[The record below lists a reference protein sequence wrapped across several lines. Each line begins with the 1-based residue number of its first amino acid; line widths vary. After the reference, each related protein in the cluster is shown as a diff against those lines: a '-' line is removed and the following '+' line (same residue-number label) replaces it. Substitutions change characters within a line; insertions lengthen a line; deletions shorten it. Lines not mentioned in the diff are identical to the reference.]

1 MKQKNYWLFII
12 IAFSILISC
21 NDSTELGAD
30 FFPDESFE
38 VSIIDT
44 ATLELGSVRYD
55 SLPTRQNGR
64 LLMGYHEDENFGKI
78 SASAYFQMG
87 LKTSDSYFLDAKTT
101 RYDSITLVIKYD
113 GYSIYD
119 TNQIQTLRVHR
130 LLEDIEIP
138 DEDTSFY
145 NTSRLNYEPQPLGE
159 LSFYPRPRRGGELEI
174 RLSNSL
180 GTALYNDAITES
192 ETLDDQ
198 DKFRNFLK
206 GFVIIPDHSKNGSI
220 LGFSITS
227 ELRLYYRNTARLPA
241 TQEKLTFV
249 MTGDDNTSSAGIYFN
264 HIESDRKGTVL
275 EKLQIFESPMP
286 SKSTNSE
293 VFIQGGIGI
302 AARLEMPYLRNL
314 IQADDNF
321 LISKAILEFYPIQNN
336 KNENVIIPNALSA
349 LWVDKDNQ
357 LISSTAFSATLTSDD
372 EFDRDTHYVMDIT
385 NFVKTQMN
393 LENYN
398 KNALLLQLASEYRTS
413 LNQVIIGDAQH
424 PQRIK
429 LKIYLISI

>member
-1 MKQKNYWLFII
+1 
-12 IAFSILISC
+12 
-21 NDSTELGAD
+21 
-30 FFPDESFE
+30 
-38 VSIIDT
+38 
-44 ATLELGSVRYD
+44 
-55 SLPTRQNGR
+55 
-64 LLMGYHEDENFGKI
+64 
-78 SASAYFQMG
+78 
-87 LKTSDSYFLDAKTT
+87 
-101 RYDSITLVIKYD
+101 
-113 GYSIYD
+113 
-119 TNQIQTLRVHR
+119 
-130 LLEDIEIP
+130 
-138 DEDTSFY
+138 
-145 NTSRLNYEPQPLGE
+145 
-159 LSFYPRPRRGGELEI
+159 
-174 RLSNSL
+174 
-180 GTALYNDAITES
+180 
-192 ETLDDQ
+192 
-198 DKFRNFLK
+198 
-206 GFVIIPDHSKNGSI
+206 
-220 LGFSITS
+220 
-227 ELRLYYRNTARLPA
+227 
-241 TQEKLTFV
+241 

-393 LENYN
+393 LEKYN